1 MVLVVKQMVLNGEAQ
16 CARQIVTVSNGEKKI
31 IAYAKP
37 HYPTIRGSDTSTA
50 ESGSE
55 AEDITSP
62 RTVRNHISHP
72 RLTPVHEEVSL
83 FSSCVSK
90 RLQNEVSERDQHH
103 PMFSVDPMGKEENR
117 HPSPAPAFTEADLL
131 SCLLRRLGE
140 LEEKV
145 NVLQAKPSEMPSEK
159 DELLNAA
166 VCRVDALEAE
176 LIVTKKALYEAL
188 MRQDE
193 LLAYI
198 DRQEEAKMR
207 VR

>member
-37 HYPTIRGSDTSTA
+37 HYPTVI
-50 ESGSE
+50 
-55 AEDITSP
+55 
-62 RTVRNHISHP
+62 
-72 RLTPVHEEVSL
+72 
-83 FSSCVSK
+83 SSCVSK